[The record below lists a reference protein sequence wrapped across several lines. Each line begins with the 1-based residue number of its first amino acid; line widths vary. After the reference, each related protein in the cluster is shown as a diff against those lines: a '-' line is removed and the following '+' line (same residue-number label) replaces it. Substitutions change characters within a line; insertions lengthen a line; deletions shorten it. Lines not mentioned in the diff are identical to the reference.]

1 MKKTFFLSLALAG
14 IGLGAGFLN
23 GLLGAGGGILIVFG
37 LRRIFKNKVADGRCF
52 YATALSVM
60 LPLSLLSAFQYLQKG
75 HLPADAAG
83 VILLPALLGGLLGGI
98 LLHRL
103 SIGFLSRIFAG
114 IVLLSGVML
123 FL

>member
-1 MKKTFFLSLALAG
+1 MKKTLLLAMALAL

-37 LRRIFKNKVADGRCF
+37 LRHLFKNKVADGRCF

-60 LPLSLLSAFQYLQKG
+60 LPLSLLSTFQYLHGG
-75 HLPADAAG
+75 HLPTQTAG
-83 VILLPALLGGLLGGI
+83 IILLPSLLGGLLGGL

-103 SIGFLSRIFAG
+103 SIRMLSRVFAG